1 MNQGFR
7 KYYKQSFK
15 SSNIALKRNYI
26 YYFIYNVFCLL
37 ASITIVLIPIVMISR
52 VKLVKKIN
60 KENKLDVLG
69 SFENVDKPISFWKLV
84 LVSYAQF
91 FLILSGVVVILLSAL
106 VMAVLGYGI
115 TLLTGKNY
123 LLMAILFTIP
133 SGIMLLVYLFVVSIR
148 VIPVQYLVEINP
160 EMEFSVI
167 LKNSFLGLKNNGK
180 CTMLLNNFVYLLI
193 ELPMLFAI
201 GLLAY
206 LVNDAAELLV
216 NLNRVLIP
224 TDFMYLGQFILP
236 FILVLILYCFIS
248 PRFTLSYLGV
258 KTSLF
263 NDLVTTI
270 SNDRVVKGLVFNE
283 KKILNSSD
291 ELLKLFDDTKLDK
304 QSNKKLVDSKT
315 IVKTDNKKK
324 KEEIDAVEQIPVEEH
339 SDENI
344 NSDQVVTSSISEDKS
359 NDVASK
365 ITESSNNEIP
375 PIYSS
380 NNIIVSND
388 VVQAEPI
395 DNEEIDFALNS
406 IPEMSQEDQEAYN
419 DVVQAEPI
427 DNEEI
432 DSDLN
437 SIPEMSQEDQE
448 TYNDVVQAKPIDNE
462 EIDSDLNSTHEMS
475 QEDQMTYNEVEE
487 NNEEEFLNYDEDL
500 DNKTLSEVK
509 TIDSNDNI
517 DLKNEISNKN
527 EEELDDEVEAMLNSI
542 PEASN
547 DDEHVLY
554 VDEDG
559 NPIDPNGEVIYVDED
574 GNPVDDEEE

>member
-133 SGIMLLVYLFVVSIR
+133 SGIMLLVYLFFVSIR

-395 DNEEIDFALNS
+395 DNEEID
-406 IPEMSQEDQEAYN
+406 
-419 DVVQAEPI
+419 
-427 DNEEI
+427 
-432 DSDLN
+432 SDLN

>member
-15 SSNIALKRNYI
+15 SSKLALKRNYI

-148 VIPVQYLVEINP
+148 VIPVQYLVEIYP

-180 CTMLLNNFVYLLI
+180 CTMLLNNLVYLLI

-236 FILVLILYCFIS
+236 FILVIILYCFIS

-283 KKILNSSD
+283 NKILNSND

-304 QSNKKLVDSKT
+304 QNNKKLVDSKT

-324 KEEIDAVEQIPVEEH
+324 NEEIDAVEQIPVEEH
-339 SDENI
+339 SDETI

-359 NDVASK
+359 NDVGSK
-365 ITESSNNEIP
+365 ITESSNDEVP
-375 PIYSS
+375 TTYLS
-380 NNIIVSND
+380 NNITVSN
-388 VVQAEPI
+388 E
-395 DNEEIDFALNS
+395 
-406 IPEMSQEDQEAYN
+406 
-419 DVVQAEPI
+419 VVQAEPI

-448 TYNDVVQAKPIDNE
+448 TYNDVVQAKPSDNE
-462 EIDSDLNSTHEMS
+462 EIDSDLNSIPETSQENQETHNDVVQAEPSDNEEIDFDLNSIPEMS
-475 QEDQMTYNEVEE
+475 QEDQETYDEVEE

-559 NPIDPNGEVIYVDED
+559 NPIDPNDEVIYVDED

>member
-133 SGIMLLVYLFVVSIR
+133 SGIMLLVYLFFVSIR

-339 SDENI
+339 SDETI

-380 NNIIVSND
+380 NNIIVSKE
-388 VVQAEPI
+388 VVQAE
-395 DNEEIDFALNS
+395 
-406 IPEMSQEDQEAYN
+406 
-419 DVVQAEPI
+419 
-427 DNEEI
+427 
-432 DSDLN
+432 
-437 SIPEMSQEDQE
+437 
-448 TYNDVVQAKPIDNE
+448 PIDNE

>member
-193 ELPMLFAI
+193 VLPMLFAI

-395 DNEEIDFALNS
+395 DNEEID
-406 IPEMSQEDQEAYN
+406 
-419 DVVQAEPI
+419 
-427 DNEEI
+427 
-432 DSDLN
+432 SDLN

>member
-15 SSNIALKRNYI
+15 SSNRALKRNYI

-270 SNDRVVKGLVFNE
+270 SNDRVVKGLVCNE

-304 QSNKKLVDSKT
+304 QNNKKLVESKT

-339 SDENI
+339 SDETI

-388 VVQAEPI
+388 VVQAKPI
-395 DNEEIDFALNS
+395 DNEEIDSALNS

-419 DVVQAEPI
+419 EVVQAEPI

-437 SIPEMSQEDQE
+437 STP
-448 TYNDVVQAKPIDNE
+448 
-462 EIDSDLNSTHEMS
+462 EMS

-559 NPIDPNGEVIYVDED
+559 NPIDPNDEVIYVDED

>member
-7 KYYKQSFK
+7 KYYKESFK
-15 SSNIALKRNYI
+15 SSNKALKRNYV

-37 ASITIVLIPIVMISR
+37 ASTTIVLIPIVMISR

-60 KENKLDVLG
+60 KDNKLDVLG
-69 SFENVDKPISFWKLV
+69 SFENTDKPISFWKLV

-91 FLILSGVVVILLSAL
+91 FLILSGIVVILLSAL
-106 VMAVLGYGI
+106 IMAGLGYGI

-133 SGIMLLVYLFVVSIR
+133 SGILLLVYLFIVSIR
-148 VIPVQYLVEINP
+148 VIPVQYLIEINP
-160 EMEFSVI
+160 EMEISVI

-180 CTMLLNNFVYLLI
+180 CTMFVNNLLYFLI
-193 ELPMLFAI
+193 ELIMLVAI

-206 LVNDAAELLV
+206 LVNDAVELLV
-216 NLNRVLIP
+216 NLNRTLIP
-224 TDFMYLGQFILP
+224 TDFMYLGQFILA
-236 FILVLILYCFIS
+236 FTLVLVLYCFIS
-248 PRFTLSYLGV
+248 PRFTLTYLGV

-263 NDLVTTI
+263 NDMITTI

-283 KKILNSSD
+283 KKVLNSSD

-304 QSNKKLVDSKT
+304 QDNKKMVKDSKS
-315 IVKTDNKKK
+315 IVKTDNKK
-324 KEEIDAVEQIPVEEH
+324 EEIDKVVEQIPVEEK
-339 SDENI
+339 SDETS
-344 NSDQVVTSSISEDKS
+344 NSDQVVTSSI
-359 NDVASK
+359 
-365 ITESSNNEIP
+365 NEEA
-375 PIYSS
+375 S
-380 NNIIVSND
+380 NNITTSKIADGLNDEKINSYTADDVTVSNE

-395 DNEEIDFALNS
+395 DNEEIDSVLNS

-419 DVVQAEPI
+419 EACSNL
-427 DNEEI
+427 NE
-432 DSDLN
+432 D
-437 SIPEMSQEDQE
+437 
-448 TYNDVVQAKPIDNE
+448 
-462 EIDSDLNSTHEMS
+462 
-475 QEDQMTYNEVEE
+475 EE
-487 NNEEEFLNYDEDL
+487 NNEEEFLNQDENL

-509 TIDSNDNI
+509 IIDSDDNI
-517 DLKNEISNKN
+517 DLKNELSNQN

-559 NPIDPNGEVIYVDED
+559 NPIDSDDEVIYVDED
-574 GNPVDDEEE
+574 GNPIDHEEE

>member
-91 FLILSGVVVILLSAL
+91 FLILSGVVVISLSAL

-270 SNDRVVKGLVFNE
+270 SNDRVVKCLVFNE

-304 QSNKKLVDSKT
+304 QNNKKLVDSKT

-339 SDENI
+339 SDETI
-344 NSDQVVTSSISEDKS
+344 NYDQVVTSSISEDKS

-380 NNIIVSND
+380 NNIIVSNE

-395 DNEEIDFALNS
+395 DNEETDFALNS
-406 IPEMSQEDQEAYN
+406 TPEMSQEDQEAYN
-419 DVVQAEPI
+419 DVVQAKPI

-432 DSDLN
+432 NSDLN
-437 SIPEMSQEDQE
+437 STPEMSQEDQE
-448 TYNDVVQAKPIDNE
+448 TYND
-462 EIDSDLNSTHEMS
+462 
-475 QEDQMTYNEVEE
+475 VEE

-547 DDEHVLY
+547 DDEHVIY

-559 NPIDPNGEVIYVDED
+559 NPIDPNDEVIYVDED